1 MFVMVIYAAQMSYAT
16 KTLFSVSGDANIIGL
31 LIPNVLTL
39 VLITRNKN
47 KIHGSR
53 WLSVIL
59 ALVFGWIV
67 VIAAKFGMVE
77 ARSGLY
83 TLYYILIA
91 YIQTRIF
98 GRSLFLYYEDIMVLM
113 AKITTVMW
121 LLGVLLPP
129 VDQLYMMFPATT
141 DNAYKTMD
149 GYNIMYLFC
158 WNHDP
163 SAHIPRN
170 AGIAWEPGRYAIM
183 LVLAILVNLYR
194 RGICFWGNSNVI
206 WLIVSLAST
215 MSTTGFSV
223 VLVLYIYFAI
233 KRINLKFVFK
243 ALIVFVPLVYGVSR
257 LDFMADKIKEQIEDV
272 NNPTS
277 TIESV
282 RWGEANKRN
291 FHIALDRLIS
301 AFFELQNIKRD
312 PITGYGPTTNQS
324 FFSKTISDKQA
335 LTGGLLQ
342 MFGKY
347 GIPLGL
353 FFYFILFKS
362 SSLMAKT
369 FGSNKIWGLFIYT
382 LMSTISYPI
391 FCVAYFMSFWFY
403 GVFDE
408 ETDKGKATIKKKRL
422 PYKVN
427 QSNA

>member
-1 MFVMVIYAAQMSYAT
+1 MVIYAAQMSYAT
-16 KTLFSVSGDANIIGL
+16 KTLFSVSGDANIIGI

-39 VLITRNKN
+39 GLIIRNKN

-59 ALVFGWIV
+59 ALVFAWIV

-83 TLYYILIA
+83 TIYYILVA
-91 YIQTRIF
+91 YIQVRIY
-98 GRSLFLYYEDIMVLM
+98 GKSLFLYYEDIMVVL

-141 DNAYKTMD
+141 EDVYKTMD

-163 SAHIPRN
+163 SALIPRN
-170 AGIAWEPGRYAIM
+170 AGIAWEPGRFAIM

-194 RGICFWGNSNVI
+194 RGICFFGNSNVI
-206 WLIVSLAST
+206 WLLVSLAST

-233 KRINLKFVFK
+233 KRINFKFVFK
-243 ALIVFVPLVYGVSR
+243 ALIVFVPLVYAVSR
-257 LDFMADKIKEQIEDV
+257 LDFMAEKIKGQIESFNDPARV
-272 NNPTS
+272 
-277 TIESV
+277 IESV
-282 RWGEANKRN
+282 QWGEANKRN
-291 FHIALDRLIS
+291 LHIALDRFIS
-301 AFFELQNIKRD
+301 VFFEFQNIRQY

-342 MFGKY
+342 VFGKY

-362 SSLMAKT
+362 SSLMAKS
-369 FGSNKIWGLFIYT
+369 FGSNKILGLFIYV

-391 FCVAYFMSFWFY
+391 FCVAVFMSFWFY
-403 GVFDE
+403 GFFDK
-408 ETDKGKATIKKKRL
+408 ETDKGTATIKKKKRL